1 VISVAEREIGTVT
14 HYFGRIGVV
23 AIRLADELKVGD
35 TVHFEG
41 PHTDFVQAVDSMQ
54 LDNQAIEVGSRGD
67 EIAIKV
73 KEKVRLTDKV
83 SKVD

>member
-1 VISVAEREIGTVT
+1 MAEREIGTVT

-23 AIRLADELKVGD
+23 AIRLADELTVGD

-41 PHTDFVQAVDSMQ
+41 PHTDFTQTVDSMQ
-54 LDNQAIEVGSRGD
+54 LDNQPIEVGNRGD

>member
-1 VISVAEREIGTVT
+1 MAEREIGTVT

-23 AIRLADELKVGD
+23 AIRLSGELKVGD

-41 PHTDFVQAVDSMQ
+41 PHTDFVQTVDSMQ
-54 LDNQAIEVGSRGD
+54 LDNQPIEVGNRGD
-67 EIAIKV
+67 EIAIQV

-83 SKVD
+83 TKADL

>member
-1 VISVAEREIGTVT
+1 MAEREIGTVT

-23 AIRLADELKVGD
+23 AIRLSGELMVGD

-41 PHTDFVQAVDSMQ
+41 PHTDFVQTVDSMQ
-54 LDNQAIEVGSRGD
+54 LDNQPIEVGNRGD
-67 EIAIKV
+67 EIAIQV

-83 SKVD
+83 TKAGL